1 MKRLTYISKFARHLT
16 PEHIEVLGA
25 SAAAKNRG
33 AGITGVLF
41 SLNGMFFQILEGAEA
56 DVDAL
61 FASILLDRRHRD
73 VVCLTSEN
81 NIDGRIFPDWS
92 MKTINLDNTDEQ
104 LLEPVKVLLQ
114 RLAETHKIIERYTQ
128 PSVLNILTQ
137 GLNPLWVRPQ
147 RVTRI
152 VMFSDI
158 AGFTSLGERYDVE
171 EIVSFVN
178 RYFEICAYDI
188 VSHGGE
194 VAKYIGDCVMALFP
208 ADAADGAL
216 DTALAIL
223 EHAAAVREQAPP
235 GALEAMLHCG
245 VGIAR
250 GEVIEGNIGS
260 SIKIDYTVVGDAV
273 NCAQRLEDLTRIL
286 PCRLAFSRELRD
298 AVRQPRPF
306 RSLGHYPVKGRQA
319 SMDVYTLDD
328 PLVTGSLVQSF

>member
-1 MKRLTYISKFARHLT
+1 MKRLTYISKFARDLT
-16 PEHIEVLGA
+16 PAHIETLGS
-25 SAAAKNRG
+25 SAAIKNRDI
-33 AGITGVLF
+33 GITGVLF
-41 SLNGMFFQILEGAEA
+41 SLNGMFFQILEGPEP

-61 FASILLDRRHRD
+61 FANILLDRRHKD

-81 NIDGRIFPDWS
+81 NIAARIFPSWS
-92 MKTINLDNTDEQ
+92 MKTINLDDTEEQ

-137 GLNPLWVRPQ
+137 GLNPLWIRPS

-152 VMFSDI
+152 VLFADI
-158 AGFTSLGERYDVE
+158 VGFTGLGERYDVE
-171 EIVSFVN
+171 EIVAFVN

-194 VAKYIGDCVMALFP
+194 VAKYIGDCAMALFP
-208 ADAADGAL
+208 ENAADGAL

-223 EHAAAVREQAPP
+223 EHAAAVRAQAPP
-235 GALEAMLHCG
+235 GSPEALLHCG
-245 VGIAR
+245 IGIAR

-286 PCRLAFSRELRD
+286 PCSLAFSRELRE
-298 AVRQPRPF
+298 ASVQSRPF
-306 RSLGHYPVKGRQA
+306 RNLGHYPVKGRRA
-319 SMDVYTLDD
+319 AMEVYTLDD
-328 PLVTGSLVQSF
+328 PLVARAPIPGF